1 MPGPPAP
8 VRNCNPTQLHSAE
21 LAAPQGKGRCV
32 AFGSQLLA
40 TTLSGVPAG
49 PKEQVTDV
57 LNPLI
62 QISYLTS
69 PTKMASCY

>member
-8 VRNCNPTQLHSAE
+8 VRCSTLPE

-32 AFGSQLLA
+32 AFSSQLLA
-40 TTLSGVPAG
+40 MMLCGAPAG
-49 PKEQVTDV
+49 PKEEVTDV

-69 PTKMASCY
+69 PTKTASCY